1 MNISDLCVL
10 HEWYSISHHGIGLV
24 IHSVLRLYKRSDTFF
39 IARGTKYFHAIVLR
53 MILFLNLGVRGT
65 YLLWLADGANLE

>member
-1 MNISDLCVL
+1 MN
-10 HEWYSISHHGIGLV
+10 GIQFLITVSAFV

-39 IARGTKYFHAIVLR
+39 IARKADCFRTIDLR